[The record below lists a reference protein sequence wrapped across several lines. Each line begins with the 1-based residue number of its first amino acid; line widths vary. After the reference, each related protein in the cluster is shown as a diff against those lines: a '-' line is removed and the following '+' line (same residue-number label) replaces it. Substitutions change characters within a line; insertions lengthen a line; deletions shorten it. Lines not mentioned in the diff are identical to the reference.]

1 MNEYLMTAI
10 VPVYNVEDCLQRCLE
25 SLIHQ
30 ENADKKLEI
39 LLVDDGSQDRS
50 GIICDEYG
58 ACYPNIR
65 VIHKQNGG
73 LSSARNAGLDQ
84 AEGRYILFVDADD
97 YLEKN
102 AVQVLEYALQ
112 KYSFPDAIVY
122 NGTQDTKEER
132 KALRKDISLRTGCV
146 SGKEYLLEHY
156 KNRSLNVEAWL
167 YLYSRKFLN
176 SHLLRFREGILH
188 EDVEFTPRAMLKAEN
203 VLEIP
208 EKLYHYVIREN
219 SISTSKN
226 KEKNIKD
233 LFATLREQERLARG
247 QDAELERW
255 MNNAILDSYL
265 NMVYDARM
273 YKRAYRYLLDRHF
286 LRGKAATMYN
296 KVRACLCFAS
306 VRLYCLLN
314 DMYKKWKNRRD
325 KRKCA

>member
-1 MNEYLMTAI
+1 MSEYLMTAI

-25 SLIHQ
+25 SLIQQ
-30 ENADKKLEI
+30 ENADGKLEI
-39 LLVDDGSQDRS
+39 LLVDDGSLDQS
-50 GIICDEYG
+50 GSICDKYG
-58 ACYPNIR
+58 ACYSNIR
-65 VIHKQNGG
+65 VIHKKNGG

-84 AEGRYILFVDADD
+84 AKGQYIFFVDSDD

-102 AVQVLEYALQ
+102 AVQVLECALQ
-112 KYSFPDAIVY
+112 KHGFPDAIVY

-132 KALRKDISLRTGCV
+132 KELRKDIPLRACCV

-167 YLYSRKFLN
+167 YLYSREFLN
-176 SHLLRFREGILH
+176 NNLLRFREGILH
-188 EDVEFTPRAMLKAEN
+188 EDVEFTPRAMLKAGKI
-203 VLEIP
+203 LEIP

-233 LFATLREQERLARG
+233 LFCTLHEQEKLARE
-247 QDAELERW
+247 QDAELEHW

-273 YKRAYRYLLDRHF
+273 YKRAYRYLLDKQF
-286 LRGKAATMYN
+286 LKGKAATMYN
-296 KVRACLCFAS
+296 KVRACLCMAN
-306 VRLYCLLN
+306 VRWYCLLN
-314 DMYKKWKNRRD
+314 DIYKKWKNGRD
-325 KRKCA
+325 KGRCA